1 MIRLICKNALRNKLR
16 TLLTVLGIAVAILSF
31 GLLRTIISAWYAGV
45 EASSQTRLI
54 TRNAVSLVFP
64 LPLAYKAKIEKVP
77 GVTGVSYGNWFGGI
91 YIDNKNFF
99 PQFAV
104 EPEGYMELYPEYVLS
119 EEERAAFFR
128 ERNSCVVGAKLARKY
143 GWELGDSFRLTGTI
157 FPGDWDFVIR
167 GIYRGAD
174 ETADETVMFFHWKYL
189 DETLGGDNP
198 ARAGQV
204 GWYVVRIA
212 SPDDASRISSAID
225 AQFANSLAE
234 TVTETERAF
243 QMGFV
248 SMTGAILTAL
258 KVISVVV
265 VAIILLVLANTM
277 AMTARERISE
287 YAVLKTLGFR
297 AKHLFVI
304 IMGESVL
311 IAMAGGLLGLFLMI
325 PVCAGFARFV
335 SETLGSFFP
344 VFKLEGGTVALAL
357 GAAFLVGIVSGVFP
371 ASRAI
376 QLKTADGLRRIG

>member
-31 GLLRTIISAWYAGV
+31 GLLRTIINAWYAGV
-45 EASSQTRLI
+45 EASSQTRLV

-64 LPLAYKAKIEKVP
+64 LPLAYRAKIEKVP
-77 GVTGVSYGNWFGGI
+77 GVTGLSYGQWFGGT
-91 YIDNKNFF
+91 YIDNRNFF

-104 EPEGYMELYPEYVLS
+104 EPEGYMELYPEYILS
-119 EEERAAFFR
+119 KEEKEDFLR

-174 ETADETVMFFHWKYL
+174 DTADETMMFFHWKYL
-189 DETLGGDNP
+189 DETMGSVNP
-198 ARAGQV
+198 ARSGQV
-204 GWYVVRIA
+204 GWYIVRIA
-212 SPDDASRISSAID
+212 SPDDAARVSAAID
-225 AQFANSLAE
+225 AGFENSLAE

-297 AKHLFVI
+297 AKHLLVI
-304 IMGESVL
+304 IMGESIL
-311 IAMAGGLLGLFLMI
+311 IALAGGVLGLLFMV

-344 VFKLEGGTVALAL
+344 VFRLEQSTVALAM
-357 GAAFLVGIVSGVFP
+357 GAALLVGIVSGVFP
-371 ASRAI
+371 AARAI
-376 QLKTADGLRRIG
+376 HLKTVDGLRRVG